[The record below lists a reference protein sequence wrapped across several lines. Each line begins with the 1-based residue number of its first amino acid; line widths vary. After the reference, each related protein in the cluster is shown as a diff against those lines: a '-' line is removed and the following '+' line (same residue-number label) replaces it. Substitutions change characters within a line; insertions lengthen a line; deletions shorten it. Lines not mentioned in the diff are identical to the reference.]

1 MAIRHTA
8 VSYYGWNYREHARA
22 DFKEM
27 REHGCDTVILAIT
40 EFDMDFWFPNLNA
53 VIAEAHAAGL
63 RAIADL
69 WGIGKYFGG
78 EQVSLFLQN
87 NIRHRQV
94 SAFTGEPLVAA
105 CFNTSAFRDYFTGLC
120 EKIARETDIDG
131 FFWDEPHYALP
142 KSYASITGGAG
153 DDWACRCPE
162 CMEKFRAYY
171 GYEMPKV
178 MNDDVKAFRWREA
191 LKTLSDASRRIKEI
205 NPKLEITC
213 CVHATLNTYYVTE
226 LRGYDK
232 WDTVAACPYFDVFST
247 TIVNWELPEK
257 FFREIAERT
266 VAAAKKYG
274 KESERWLMGYYKQPE
289 DFSQI
294 DKTVDMYVS
303 LGVDRLA
310 TWTYRGGY
318 GTVLAAPD
326 PLKLWDRIGAN
337 YKRVRQK

>member
-1 MAIRHTA
+1 
-8 VSYYGWNYREHARA
+8 
-22 DFKEM
+22 
-27 REHGCDTVILAIT
+27 
-40 EFDMDFWFPNLNA
+40 
-53 VIAEAHAAGL
+53 
-63 RAIADL
+63 
-69 WGIGKYFGG
+69 
-78 EQVSLFLQN
+78 
-87 NIRHRQV
+87 
-94 SAFTGEPLVAA
+94 
-105 CFNTSAFRDYFTGLC
+105 
-120 EKIARETDIDG
+120 
-131 FFWDEPHYALP
+131 
-142 KSYASITGGAG
+142 
-153 DDWACRCPE
+153 
-162 CMEKFRAYY
+162 
-171 GYEMPKV
+171 

-191 LKTLSDASRRIKEI
+191 LKTLSDASKLIKEI

-247 TIVNWELPEK
+247 TIVNWELPER

-289 DFSQI
+289 NFARI
-294 DKTVDMYVS
+294 DETVDMYVS

-326 PLKLWDRIGAN
+326 ARELWDRIGSN
-337 YKRVRQK
+337 YKRVLQKK